1 MSGSSNFCVLNHF
14 FKRANMKKINWR
26 RHIYWFLT
34 AVFGGLMLVMIYSA
48 IAYEMPGLQ
57 DFLGFGGLLFF
68 GCLFLIPFFYL
79 PLMWFYK
86 RLDIPS
92 VGWFRIIAL
101 VLLGNIPVYLLLF
114 KMSKSTMSISEAKL
128 FLAGFLAIAIIY
140 GLLYRHKN
148 RENNN

>member
-1 MSGSSNFCVLNHF
+1 MSASPNFCVLNHF
-14 FKRANMKKINWR
+14 SKRANMKNINWR

-34 AVFGGLMLVMIYSA
+34 SVFGGLMLIMLYSA
-48 IAYEMPGLQ
+48 LAYDRPGLQ

-68 GCLFLIPFFYL
+68 GCIILIPFFYL
-79 PLMWFYK
+79 PLMWVYR
-86 RLDIPS
+86 RLNIHS
-92 VGWFRIIAL
+92 VWWLRAITL
-101 VLLGNIPVYLLLF
+101 VSLGNIPVYLLIF
-114 KMSKSTMSISEAKL
+114 KQSKSRMSVSEAKL